1 MAQMAQAEGVVFD
14 GKLFCIG
21 LLGTSFYDPRSDV
34 WTVEETELPWQDMA
48 REASFQLTIGETDHT
63 FYSIHIVQAVPHQG
77 RLVVFLDNCTAFARA
92 ADGSWS
98 RCEVAEGTMVRNN
111 GGQFVA
117 ASVLLG

>member
-1 MAQMAQAEGVVFD
+1 MVFD

-21 LLGTSFYDPRSDV
+21 LLDISFYDPQADA
-34 WTVEETELPWQDMA
+34 WTVEETELPWQDMV
-48 REASFQLTIGETDHT
+48 RESRYTHTFGETVHT

-77 RLVVFLDNCTAFARA
+77 RLVIFLDNCTAFARA

-98 RCEVAEGTMVRNN
+98 RYEVAQGTLGRRSYA
-111 GGQFVA
+111 QFVA